1 MVKRWIEKVTGP
13 FEDKRRYRQ
22 YKERVKQLP
31 PSYRTTVEALDRYL
45 MYRGAITNGDV
56 LMEMAEDLADLF
68 EQNAAAGVP
77 VRAIVGADPVEFA
90 ETFLANYSDG
100 QWIETERRRLTAAI
114 ERVEQEEE
122 GGSR

>member
-56 LMEMAEDLADLF
+56 LMEMAEDLADRFGRSSARTRWSL
-68 EQNAAAGVP
+68 
-77 VRAIVGADPVEFA
+77 
-90 ETFLANYSDG
+90 
-100 QWIETERRRLTAAI
+100 RRRSWRTTPT
-114 ERVEQEEE
+114 VN
-122 GGSR
+122 GSKPSVDD

>member
-68 EQNAAAGVP
+68 EQNAAAGVS
-77 VRAIVGADPVEFA
+77 VRAIVGEDPVEFA

-100 QWIETERRRLTAAI
+100 QWIDAERRRLTAAI
-114 ERVEQEEE
+114 ERVEQEEGE
-122 GGSR
+122 GSR